1 MSIFSQIKAVWKIK
15 TEVSKMSI
23 NELKTSEGRLT
34 LLTNIVSIWA
44 SVQGIIPTALSA
56 KIAIYS
62 ITAYTVARAI
72 VKAAQEIAKM
82 TATTKDD
89 AIIDEASKALDV
101 VAPKS

>member
-1 MSIFSQIKAVWKIK
+1 MK
-15 TEVSKMSI
+15 I
-23 NELKTSEGRLT
+23 NELSTSEGRLT

-44 SVQGIIPTALSA
+44 CVQGIIPAELSA

-62 ITAYTVARAI
+62 TTAYTVARAI
-72 VKAAQEIAKM
+72 VKAAQEIAKI

-89 AIIDEASKALDV
+89 AIVDEASKALDI